1 MIRCHYCSAELGEAT
16 RFCPKCGQ
24 PTLFDSGIDTLTSND
39 TPGIP
44 TPQVAKPSSS
54 ESSPNRPLNLSPG
67 TILAGR
73 YRILGIL
80 GRGGMGMVY
89 KADDLKLGQV
99 VALKFL
105 PASFSRDR
113 KRVEGFYSEVRIARQ
128 VSHPNVC
135 RVYDVSELDG
145 HHFLTMEY
153 VDGEDLA
160 ALLGRIGQLPKAK
173 ALEVAHELCA
183 GLAAAH
189 AKNVIHRDLKPA
201 NVMIDGRGHARIT
214 DFGLAVGLGEFSA
227 GEVAGTPAYMAPEL
241 FDGKRASVQS
251 DLYGLGLIL
260 YEIHTGKLPWETRSA
275 SDWGRRHAQE
285 EPLSPSSLVPDMDAN
300 LERMILRCLDKNPA
314 SRPRSAMQV
323 AAALPGSSPL
333 AAAIAAGE
341 TPSPEMVAAA
351 GDEGSLRAG
360 KAWGLLAAVAAG
372 LVLVVFLTQHSMLAN
387 LLPPGKPPEVLSE
400 EARQIAAKLGYSD
413 APADSAYWFDLDPGY
428 YRYSSRI
435 AAPQRYHDLSSEF
448 PYPQEFWYRQ
458 SPYPLRTDYP
468 YAVTATNPAPFYSG
482 EWRIGMDS
490 AGRLNYFAAIAPQE
504 NNVIHSEGGLDWQPL
519 FAAADLNLQQ
529 SREVDAGSLP
539 DVPSDKN
546 YAWEIAAHGKTLRI
560 QGASFRNKIVFFR
573 VVAPWARSERVR
585 PLQADYAS
593 RFGFAF
599 FVAVVFA
606 LLAICF
612 LFARK
617 NLKQGR
623 GDLQGA
629 IRTAAV
635 IFIVLFLGQ
644 ALTTHYTGDAD
655 WIFVWFLLFSGLA
668 LTNAVQF
675 ALLYVALEP
684 YVRRTWP
691 EILIS
696 WSRLVAGGWRDPLV
710 GRDVLI
716 GVLFGVGM
724 LIANF
729 TRIALPD
736 WFPVGVV
743 AVGWQGGQSWREAPV
758 FFGNVASSI
767 LALMYAIGSLAVVF
781 VVAKITRSKTA
792 ALAVAALFSVGPSLF
807 GENIWIEVLVA
818 LAIAILWLTCM
829 MRVGLL
835 SICVALFVVYV
846 MSDGL
851 ATFDLTRW
859 YAWRGAAEL
868 LIVLAIALYG
878 FNVALA
884 HNPLLGTALQD

>member
-1 MIRCHYCSAELGEAT
+1 MIRCHYCSAEFGEDS

-24 PTLFDSGIDTLTSND
+24 PTGIDFEIDTLTNND
-39 TPGIP
+39 QPDGP
-44 TPQVAKPSSS
+44 KSRVAKPASS
-54 ESSPNRPLNLSPG
+54 ESSASRHLNLSPG

-105 PASFSRDR
+105 PGSFSRDR
-113 KRVEGFYSEVRIARQ
+113 ERVDGFYAEVRIARQ

-173 ALEVAHELCA
+173 ALEVAHELCS

-214 DFGLAVGLGEFSA
+214 DFGLAVGIGESSG

-241 FDGKRASVQS
+241 FDGKQASVQS
-251 DLYGLGLIL
+251 DLYALGLIL
-260 YEIHTGKLPWETRSA
+260 YELHTGKLPWEARSV
-275 SDWGRRHAQE
+275 SEWGQRHAEE
-285 EPLSPSSLVPDMDAN
+285 EPLSPSSLVSDMDAN
-300 LERMILRCLDKNPA
+300 VERMILLCLDKNPA

-341 TPSPEMVAAA
+341 TPPPEMVAAA
-351 GDEGSLRAG
+351 GEEGSLSAG

-387 LLPPGKPPEVLSE
+387 LLPPGKPPDVLSE
-400 EARQIAAKLGYSD
+400 EARQVAAKIGYAD

-435 AAPQRYHDLSSEF
+435 AAPQRYRDMSSEF
-448 PYPQEFWYRQ
+448 PYPQQFWYRQ
-458 SPYPLRTDYP
+458 SPYPLRTTYP
-468 YAVTATNPAPFYSG
+468 YAVTATNPVPYYSG

-504 NNVIHSEGGLDWQPL
+504 NNAIRSGIALDWQPL
-519 FAAADLNLQQ
+519 FAAADLNQQQ
-529 SREVDAGSLP
+529 SHEVEPSTLP

-546 YAWEIAAHGKTLRI
+546 FAWETAAHGKTLRI

-573 VVAPWARSERVR
+573 VVAPWASPQRVQ
-585 PLQADYAS
+585 PSQADFVS

-617 NLKQGR
+617 NVKQGR
-623 GDLQGA
+623 GDRQGA
-629 IRTAAV
+629 IRVAAM
-635 IFIVLFLGQ
+635 IFVVLFLGQ
-644 ALTTHYTGDAD
+644 ALATHYTGDAD
-655 WIFVWFLLFSGLA
+655 WIFVWFLLLSGLA

-675 ALLYVALEP
+675 ALLYVAMEP

-696 WSRLVAGGWRDPLV
+696 WSRLLAGRWNDPLV

-736 WFPVGVV
+736 WFPVGVI
-743 AVGWQGGQSWREAPV
+743 AVGWQGGQSWREAPA
-758 FFGNVASSI
+758 FFGELASNI

-781 VVAKITRSKTA
+781 VVAKLTRSKAT
-792 ALAVAALFSVGPSLF
+792 ALAIAALFSVGPSLF

-818 LAIAILWLTCM
+818 LVISILWLTCM

-846 MSDGL
+846 MSNGL
-851 ATFDLTRW
+851 VTFDLSRW
-859 YAWRGAAEL
+859 YAWRGAVEF

-878 FNVALA
+878 FKVALGD
-884 HNPLLGTALQD
+884 NPLLGTALRD

>member
-1 MIRCHYCSAELGEAT
+1 M
-16 RFCPKCGQ
+16 
-24 PTLFDSGIDTLTSND
+24 
-39 TPGIP
+39 
-44 TPQVAKPSSS
+44 
-54 ESSPNRPLNLSPG
+54 
-67 TILAGR
+67 
-73 YRILGIL
+73 L

-113 KRVEGFYSEVRIARQ
+113 ERVERFYAEVRIARQ

-160 ALLGRIGQLPKAK
+160 TLLGRIGQLPKAK

-189 AKNVIHRDLKPA
+189 AKRVIHCDLKPA

-214 DFGLAVGLGEFSA
+214 DFGLAVGIGEPGG
-227 GEVAGTPAYMAPEL
+227 GEVVGTPAYMAPEL

-251 DLYGLGLIL
+251 DLYALGLIL
-260 YEIHTGKLPWETRSA
+260 YELHTGKRPWEARSVRE
-275 SDWGRRHAQE
+275 WGRRHTE
-285 EPLSPSSLVPDMDAN
+285 EQPLSPSSVVPDMDAN
-300 LERMILRCLDKNPA
+300 VEGIILRCLDKNPA
-314 SRPRSAMQV
+314 SRPRSAIQV
-323 AAALPGSSPL
+323 AAALPGTNPL

-341 TPSPEMVAAA
+341 TPPPEMVAAA
-351 GDEGSLRAG
+351 GEEGSLSAG
-360 KAWGLLAAVAAG
+360 KAWGLLVAVAAG

-400 EARQIAAKLGYSD
+400 EARQIAAKIGYAD
-413 APADSAYWFDLDPGY
+413 APADSAFWFDLDPGY
-428 YRYSSRI
+428 YRYSLRI
-435 AAPQRYHDLSSEF
+435 PRAQSYHDISSEF
-448 PYPQEFWYRQ
+448 PYPQQFWYRQ
-458 SPYPLRTDYP
+458 SPYPMRTVYP
-468 YAVTATNPAPFYSG
+468 YEVTATNPVSFYSG

-490 AGRLNYFAAIAPQE
+490 AGRLNYFAAIAPQDDSA
-504 NNVIHSEGGLDWQPL
+504 IHSGVVLNWQPL
-519 FAAADLNLQQ
+519 FAAADLNEQQ
-529 SREVDAGSLP
+529 SHEVEAGSLP

-546 YAWEIAAHGKTLRI
+546 FAWEVAAHGKTLRI
-560 QGASFRNKIVFFR
+560 QGASFRNRIVFFR
-573 VVAPWARSERVR
+573 VVAPWARTERVQEFQ
-585 PLQADYAS
+585 PDFVS
-593 RFGFAF
+593 RLGFAF

-606 LLAICF
+606 LLAVCL

-623 GDLQGA
+623 GDRRGA
-629 IRTAAV
+629 IRVAVV

-655 WIFVWFLLFSGLA
+655 WIFVWFLLLSGLA
-668 LTNAVQF
+668 LTNGLQF
-675 ALLYVALEP
+675 ALLYVASEP

-696 WSRLVAGGWRDPLV
+696 WSRLLAGGWKNPLV
-710 GRDVLI
+710 GRDVLL

-736 WFPVGVV
+736 WFPSGVIT
-743 AVGWQGGQSWREAPV
+743 VGWHGGQSWREAPA
-758 FFGNVASSI
+758 FFGNVASNI
-767 LALMYAIGSLAVVF
+767 LALMYAIGSFAVVF
-781 VVAKITRSKTA
+781 VVAKITRSKPA
-792 ALAVAALFSVGPSLF
+792 AMAIAALFSVGPSIF
-807 GENIWIEVLVA
+807 GENIWIEMLVA
-818 LAIAILWLTCM
+818 LAVAILWLTCM
-829 MRVGLL
+829 MRIGLL
-835 SICVALFVVYV
+835 SLCVALFVVYV

-851 ATFDLTRW
+851 VTFDLSRW
-859 YAWRGAAEL
+859 YAWRGMVEL
-868 LIVLAIALYG
+868 SVVLAIALYG
-878 FNVALA
+878 FKVALGN
-884 HNPLLGTALQD
+884 NPLLGTALKD

>member
-1 MIRCHYCSAELGEAT
+1 MIRCQYCSAELGEHSC
-16 RFCPKCGQ
+16 FCAKCGQ
-24 PTLFDSGIDTLTSND
+24 PTGLDSETDTLTSND
-39 TPGIP
+39 QQDGP
-44 TPQVAKPSSS
+44 TPHVAKRASS
-54 ESSPNRPLNLSPG
+54 ESSPSRSLNLSPG

-80 GRGGMGMVY
+80 GRGGMGTVY
-89 KADDLKLGQV
+89 KADDLTLGQV
-99 VALKFL
+99 IALKFL
-105 PASFSRDR
+105 PESFSRDR
-113 KRVEGFYSEVRIARQ
+113 ERVERFYAEVRTARQ

-153 VDGEDLA
+153 VDGEDLS

-189 AKNVIHRDLKPA
+189 AKKVIHRDLKPA

-214 DFGLAVGLGEFSA
+214 DFGLAVGIGESSN

-241 FDGKRASVQS
+241 FDGKQASVQS
-251 DLYGLGLIL
+251 DLYALGLIL
-260 YEIHTGKLPWETRSA
+260 YELHTGKLPWVARSVPE
-275 SDWGRRHAQE
+275 WGRRHAEE
-285 EPLSPSSLVPDMDAN
+285 EPRAPSTFVSDMDTN
-300 LERMILRCLDKNPA
+300 VERMILRCLDKNPS

-323 AAALPGSSPL
+323 AAALPGSNPL

-341 TPSPEMVAAA
+341 TPPPEMVAAA
-351 GDEGSLRAG
+351 GEEGSLSAG
-360 KAWGLLAAVAAG
+360 KAWGLLTAVAAG
-372 LVLVVFLTQHSMLAN
+372 LVLVVFLAQHSMLAN

-400 EARQIAAKLGYSD
+400 EARQVAAKIGYAD

-428 YRYSSRI
+428 YRYSSQI
-435 AAPQRYHDLSSEF
+435 AAPQRYQDIGSEF
-448 PYPQEFWYRQ
+448 PYPQQFWYRQ
-458 SPYPLRTDYP
+458 SPYPLRTSYP
-468 YAVTATNPAPFYSG
+468 YKVTDSDPAPLFSG
-482 EWRIGMDS
+482 EWRMGMDS

-504 NNVIHSEGGLDWQPL
+504 SGALRSGPALDWQPL
-519 FAAADLNLQQ
+519 FAAADLNQ
-529 SREVDAGSLP
+529 REAHEVEANSLP
-539 DVPSDKN
+539 DVPADKN
-546 YAWEIAAHGKTLRI
+546 FAWEAAAHGKTLKI

-573 VVAPWARSERVR
+573 VVAPWARPARV
-585 PLQADYAS
+585 PPSQADFLS

-617 NLKQGR
+617 NVKQGR
-623 GDLQGA
+623 GDRRGA
-629 IRTAAV
+629 IRVASV
-635 IFIVLFLGQ
+635 IFVILFLGQ

-655 WIFVWFLLFSGLA
+655 WIFVWFLLLSGLA

-696 WSRLVAGGWRDPLV
+696 WSRLLAGGWTNPLV

-781 VVAKITRSKTA
+781 VVAKITRSKAA

-878 FNVALA
+878 FTVALA
-884 HNPLLGTALQD
+884 HSPLLGTALQD